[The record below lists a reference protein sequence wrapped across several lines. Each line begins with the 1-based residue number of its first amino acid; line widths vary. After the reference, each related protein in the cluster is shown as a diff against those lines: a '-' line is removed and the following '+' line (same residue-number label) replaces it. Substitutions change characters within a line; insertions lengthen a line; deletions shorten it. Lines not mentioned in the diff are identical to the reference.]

1 MRAAIDT
8 GSASGVKAAR
18 SAFASLSRAPEVV
31 DNHSMMS
38 DWSDEETDDPLV
50 ADTRNFYKAATSIQQ
65 SDNAHA
71 IPRPL
76 LNQEWPPR

>member
-1 MRAAIDT
+1 
-8 GSASGVKAAR
+8 
-18 SAFASLSRAPEVV
+18 
-31 DNHSMMS
+31 MMS